1 MAKLVDQ
8 YKNLLGNYGINTS
21 QAKFESDSPI
31 LNKIGDW
38 IKERIAMSQQML
50 DDAGRVASR
59 RLRDGIEPLPVKIED
74 DGTMVWSIV
83 MEAYYDFVNKG
94 VNGQEVNHGSPY
106 SFTDRQP
113 PSDTFLM
120 WMAEKGINRLEYV
133 DKAGEYISKQ
143 LVTQNDYKSMAYLI
157 ARGVKKKGI
166 VPIPFV
172 DDVFNDK
179 AIDELVIE
187 LQKLWQ

>member
-1 MAKLVDQ
+1 MARLVDQ
-8 YKNLLGNYGINTS
+8 YKNLLSGYGINTS
-21 QAKFESDSPI
+21 KAKFESDSPI

-106 SFTDRQP
+106 SFRDAMP
-113 PSDTFLM
+113 NIPNLLL
-120 WMAEKGINRLEYV
+120 WMSEKGINKLEYIS
-133 DKAGEYISKQ
+133 KAGEYVIKD
-143 LVTQNDYKSMAYLI
+143 LVTREDFESMAYLI
-157 ARGVKKKGI
+157 KRGLQRKGYEA
-166 VPIPFV
+166 VPFV
-172 DDVFNDK
+172 DEVFNDK

>member
-1 MAKLVDQ
+1 MARLVDQ
-8 YKNLLGNYGINTS
+8 YKSVLKNYGLNPS
-21 QAKFESDSPI
+21 QAKFESDSAMVRAI
-31 LNKIGDW
+31 AKWVNEKIE
-38 IKERIAMSQQML
+38 ISRQML

-94 VNGQEVNHGSPY
+94 VNGQEVNNGSPY
-106 SFTDRQP
+106 SYTYRQP
-113 PSDTFLM
+113 PTDTFLM
-120 WMAEKGINRLEYV
+120 WMAEKGINKLEYV

-143 LVTQNDYKSMAYLI
+143 LITPNDYKSMAFLI
-157 ARGVKKKGI
+157 ARGVKRKGI

-172 DDVFNDK
+172 DEVFNDK